1 MVGLF
6 KEISLYRARHPDKSH
21 KVSQFHWG
29 GFTPQQVQKI
39 NYFAKR
45 DEETRARSQL
55 RDSLAKIGNNGEAPQ
70 DMSRDLFRK
79 LPKNLLPLPRYIRV
93 PVRHK
98 LLGRGRPLFP
108 FMLPHAV
115 FSAIYHNYPDAW
127 RMVIAPPGEI
137 ERFWD
142 EVKGGAWALYITCGI
157 CYSELIL
164 SWL

>member
-1 MVGLF
+1 MVGFL
-6 KEISLYRARHPDKSH
+6 KEISLYRARHSDKSH

-39 NYFAKR
+39 NYLAKR
-45 DEETRARSQL
+45 DEEMRARNKQ
-55 RDSLAKIGNNGEAPQ
+55 RDALAKIGTSGENPKNLA
-70 DMSRDLFRK
+70 RDIFRH
-79 LPKNLLPLPRYIRV
+79 LPKNRLPLPRYIRV

-108 FMLPHAV
+108 FTLPHAL

-127 RMVIAPPGEI
+127 RKVIAPPGEI
-137 ERFWD
+137 EKFWD
-142 EVKGGAWALYITCGI
+142 QVKGGTWALYITCGM

-164 SWL
+164 S